1 MRCLTIY
8 YVLYLFGTQIKLLY
22 LLCRLLNDECDLVYY
37 WMLHFNLRME
47 MQPLFKMSEKE
58 RKRKCFLS
66 VPIYASNLQ
75 PAVYLRQLLFLFKY
89 QEKIFFARIL
99 AKIQKCGKVAVLRQY
114 PLLWSLISFEGWPDC
129 LKNYCCYM

>member
-1 MRCLTIY
+1 
-8 YVLYLFGTQIKLLY
+8 
-22 LLCRLLNDECDLVYY
+22 
-37 WMLHFNLRME
+37 MLHFNLRME

-89 QEKIFFARIL
+89 QEKRFARIL
-99 AKIQKCGKVAVLRQY
+99 DKIQKCGKVAVLRQY
-114 PLLWSLISFEGWPDC
+114 PLLWSLISFEGLARLFEELLLLHVAENIMEIAPEYFYG
-129 LKNYCCYM
+129 N

>member
-1 MRCLTIY
+1 
-8 YVLYLFGTQIKLLY
+8 
-22 LLCRLLNDECDLVYY
+22 
-37 WMLHFNLRME
+37 MLHFNLRME

-89 QEKIFFARIL
+89 QEKNFFARIL

-114 PLLWSLISFEGWPDC
+114 PLLWSLISFEGLARLFEELLLLRVAENIMEIAPEYFYG
-129 LKNYCCYM
+129 N